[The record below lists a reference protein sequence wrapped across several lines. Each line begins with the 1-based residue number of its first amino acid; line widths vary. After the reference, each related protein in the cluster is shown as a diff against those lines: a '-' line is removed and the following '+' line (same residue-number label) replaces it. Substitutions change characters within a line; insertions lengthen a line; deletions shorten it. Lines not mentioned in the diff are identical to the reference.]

1 MHKSESSHPHHPHH
15 SKNDDNDNVA
25 DAVVT
30 APVSK
35 EQMVTHIKRW
45 IQLDNEIKKAQ
56 EELKARKDERKQH
69 TLRLVDIMKSNEI
82 DCFDINNG
90 KLLYTKTKVK
100 APLSKVQLMQ
110 ALSSYYNHDEDQVR
124 ELGDHLMAAR
134 QEKITESIRRKS
146 SK

>member
-1 MHKSESSHPHHPHH
+1 ME
-15 SKNDDNDNVA
+15 
-25 DAVVT
+25 T
-30 APVSK
+30 K
-35 EQMVTHIKRW
+35 EQLVNNIKEW
-45 IQLDNEIKKAQ
+45 IKLDTEVS
-56 EELKARKDERKQH
+56 ELKAQIKEK
-69 TLRLVDIMKSNEI
+69 TNKKKGLTENLVTVMKTNKI

>member
-1 MHKSESSHPHHPHH
+1 MHH
-15 SKNDDNDNVA
+15 SNNDKD
-25 DAVVT
+25 DAGPGSASAV
-30 APVSK
+30 PVSK
-35 EQMVTHIKRW
+35 DQMVVHIKRW
-45 IQLDNEIKKAQ
+45 IQLDNEIKKTQ

-100 APLSKVQLMQ
+100 APLSKGQLMQ
-110 ALSSYYNHDEDQVR
+110 ALANYYNNDEEQVR

-134 QEKITESIRRKS
+134 QEKVTESIRRKT

>member
-1 MHKSESSHPHHPHH
+1 MQHKNETHHN
-15 SKNDDNDNVA
+15 SKSDKDDVGLGSA
-25 DAVVT
+25 SA

-35 EQMVTHIKRW
+35 DQMVVHIKRW
-45 IQLDNEIKKAQ
+45 IQLDNEIKKTQ

-100 APLSKVQLMQ
+100 APLSKGQLMQ
-110 ALSSYYNHDEDQVR
+110 ALANYYNNDEEQVR

-134 QEKITESIRRKS
+134 QEKITETIRRKS